1 MKRQNGRAASVCPA
15 CAEGRAPVSVV
26 VPCFCCADT
35 VRRAVRSIADQTW
48 LPTEVLL
55 IDDGND
61 RATRDALSDLGSSFD
76 ALSLR
81 VISLPENRG
90 PAAARNE
97 GWEAATQP
105 FVAFLDADDAW
116 HPLKLALQVPFMQ
129 RHPEFS
135 ITGHAMANGASL
147 HAPNAMLGE
156 ARFRPVT
163 RRELLVSNRLSTPSA
178 VVRRV
183 LSLRFP
189 PAQRHSED
197 YGLWLEAVCRGERL
211 AVSDAV
217 LGYLFKA
224 PYGASGL
231 SAALWRMERGE
242 LENYRMLYRKRLIGW
257 GACRSLE
264 LLSLAKYA
272 RRVIWAFLRRRLAR
286 GAA

>member
-1 MKRQNGRAASVCPA
+1 MRRKNGLTASIRPA
-15 CAEGRAPVSVV
+15 GAEGRAPVSVV
-26 VPCFCCADT
+26 VPCFRCADT
-35 VRRAVRSIADQTW
+35 VGRAVHSVANQTW
-48 LPTEVLL
+48 PPAEVLM

-61 RATRDALSDLGSSFD
+61 RATRDALCDLAPSFD
-76 ALSLR
+76 TLALR

-90 PAAARNE
+90 PGAARNA

-116 HPLKLALQVPFMQ
+116 HPQKLALQVPFMQ

-135 ITGHAMANGASL
+135 ITGHAMASCTSV
-147 HAPNAMLGE
+147 HAPDALRGE
-156 ARFRPVT
+156 VRFRPVS

-178 VVRRV
+178 VVRR
-183 LSLRFP
+183 LLPLRFSP
-189 PAQRHSED
+189 DQRYSED

-217 LGYLFKA
+217 LGTLFKA

-242 LENYRMLYRKRLIGW
+242 LENYRALYRKRLIGW

-264 LLSLAKYA
+264 FLSLAKYA
-272 RRVIWAFLRRRLAR
+272 RRVVWTLLRRRLAR
-286 GAA
+286 GGA